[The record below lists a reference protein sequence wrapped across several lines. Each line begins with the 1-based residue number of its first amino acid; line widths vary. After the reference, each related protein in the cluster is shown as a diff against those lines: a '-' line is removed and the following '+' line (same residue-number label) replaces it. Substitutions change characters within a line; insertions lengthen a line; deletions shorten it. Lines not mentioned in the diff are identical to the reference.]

1 MAAFTV
7 TGYITPGQT
16 FTVTNATAPADTDT
30 IKINGVKQTLANWKK
45 CGVFKF
51 KSTVSTTHTYHLSA
65 NPEIVGTQAGG

>member
-7 TGYITPGQT
+7 SGYVSPGQT

-30 IKINGVKQTLANWKK
+30 IKVNGVKQTLANWKK

-51 KSTVSTTHTYHLSA
+51 KSTVSTTHTYYMQA
-65 NPEIVGTQAGG
+65 NTEIVGQIPG